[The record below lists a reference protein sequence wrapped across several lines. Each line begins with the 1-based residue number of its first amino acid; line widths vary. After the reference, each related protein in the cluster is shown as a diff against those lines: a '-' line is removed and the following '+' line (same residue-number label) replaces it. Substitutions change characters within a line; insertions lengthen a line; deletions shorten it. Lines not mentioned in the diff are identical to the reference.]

1 MHLVYI
7 EKSQYNDGS
16 GFKINKPNA
25 DNQYIDLDKAFQTFL
40 TDKRKVKMKEY
51 EKLRDKE
58 KQIAQERREI
68 LLSLKQEFKE
78 EFIPEFQEEFPE
90 FFI

>member
-7 EKSQYNDGS
+7 EKSAYNDEG
-16 GFKINKPNA
+16 GFKINKPSA
-25 DNQYIDLDKAFQTFL
+25 DNQYIDLEKAFKTFV
-40 TDKRKVKMKEY
+40 TDERQEKMKEY
-51 EKLRDKE
+51 EELRDKE
-58 KQIAQERREI
+58 KQLAKDRREL
-68 LLSLKQEFKE
+68 LLSLKTEFKE